1 MGAGFATHHAT
12 GRFPVN
18 SKKETIMNPNMLGGI
33 VRAIVPPVLSF
44 LIGKGIIPAGDYS
57 TVITAALSLGTAVW
71 SIHTNRIIS
80 PKK

>member
-1 MGAGFATHHAT
+1 
-12 GRFPVN
+12 
-18 SKKETIMNPNMLGGI
+18 MNPNMLGGI

-44 LIGKGIIPAGDYS
+44 LMGKGIIPAGDYS
-57 TVITAALSLGTAVW
+57 TVITAALSLGTAAW